1 MASLASSLSSSSLSA
16 SMASDSPE
24 AIAQAL
30 ALIILADADIS
41 PQELRVLRELDAYN
55 RMGLSEQAFMKVL
68 QAHACQL
75 EHRLGDVP
83 FLRLDEVALMEE
95 TLALISKPATRLL
108 VARMAAA
115 LITADGQVSNIER
128 QIFDQM
134 LYRWGLSHDEVHRA
148 ILEEYATTSESF
160 F

>member
-1 MASLASSLSSSSLSA
+1 
-16 SMASDSPE
+16 
-24 AIAQAL
+24 
-30 ALIILADADIS
+30 
-41 PQELRVLRELDAYN
+41 
-55 RMGLSEQAFMKVL
+55 
-68 QAHACQL
+68 
-75 EHRLGDVP
+75 
-83 FLRLDEVALMEE
+83 
-95 TLALISKPATRLL
+95 
-108 VARMAAA
+108 MAAA